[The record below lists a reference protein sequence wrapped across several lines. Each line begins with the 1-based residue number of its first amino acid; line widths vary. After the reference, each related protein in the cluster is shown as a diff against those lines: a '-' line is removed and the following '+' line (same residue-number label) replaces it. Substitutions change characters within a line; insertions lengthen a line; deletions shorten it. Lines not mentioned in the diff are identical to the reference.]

1 MKKNIGVVLA
11 GGSGVRFGSSLPK
24 QYQQINQK
32 DVIGYVIDAFRES
45 ASIDDVFV
53 VAHHDYI
60 SYVNEK
66 FQIDTIA
73 GGDNRNITV
82 YNALQ
87 HICSNFPDCENVVFA
102 DSARPLLKPNV
113 LDDICELLNENDAV
127 ITTAKITDS
136 LGYKDNSL
144 VDRNDYYLVQTPEA
158 FRIECLKGFKPDSD
172 ATAIIQQSTCR
183 NVYHYD
189 KMLYNLK
196 ITYPD
201 DLIIAK
207 ALLEVIK

>member
-1 MKKNIGVVLA
+1 MKKNIGVVLS

-32 DVIGYVIDAFRES
+32 DVIGYVIDAFRNS

-60 SYVNEK
+60 NYVSDK
-66 FQIDTIA
+66 FQIDVIE
-73 GGDNRNITV
+73 GGNNRNITV

-87 HICSNFPDCENVVFA
+87 YIYRNFPDCENVIFA
-102 DSARPLLKPNV
+102 DSARPLLKANV
-113 LDDICELLNENDAV
+113 LDDICELLKVNDAV
-127 ITTAKITDS
+127 ITTSKITDS
-136 LGYKDNSL
+136 LGYKNSF
-144 VDRNDYYLVQTPEA
+144 VKRDDYYLVQTPEA
-158 FRIECLKGFKPDSD
+158 FRIDCLKGFAPDSD
-172 ATAIIQQSTCR
+172 ATAIIQQSTCKS
-183 NVYHYD
+183 VYHYD

-196 ITYPD
+196 VTYPN

-207 ALLEVIK
+207 ALLEGIE